1 MKAFVTGATG
11 YIGGSIAEKLVA
23 SGHEVRGLVR
33 STEKEKEKIPLLKA
47 RGINLVVG
55 TLDTPE
61 ILTSAAQAADAVIH
75 AARADPPGS
84 VVTVSGAKA
93 ARKLGQSLKR
103 RAQKLGGSA
112 VGQLAELQ
120 RTNAALRDEIA
131 RFKGGPAAAE
141 YQAERHGKGDGT
153 QAE

>member
-33 STEKEKEKIPLLKA
+33 STEKEKEKIPLKA
-47 RGINLVVG
+47 RGINLLVG

-75 AARADPPGS
+75 AASADPPGS

-112 VGQLAELQ
+112 VEQLAELQ